1 MVIKM
6 EKDYQILALE
16 NKLED
21 IEKQLESV
29 CKFTNN
35 NTSEI
40 IALSKKTEQIKDDYE
55 ALVSNIKRVDNLLVN
70 MQSLVETITNQVQE
84 FDKVKSQVGNMKKV
98 QNVLLSTADFHSN
111 QIALDNVKLANVEKK
126 IKTID
131 TIETGTLSGTKVNI
145 LKLEINN
152 IKNEMENIK
161 SDILKLKSGIKSR

>member
-6 EKDYQILALE
+6 KNDYQILVLE
-16 NKLED
+16 NKVEE
-21 IEKQLESV
+21 IGKQLELV
-29 CKFTNN
+29 CKFTND

-55 ALVSNIKRVDNLLVN
+55 ALVSNIKRIDNLLVN
-70 MQSLVETITNQVQE
+70 IQNLVETIINQVQE
-84 FDKVKSQVGNMKKV
+84 FDKVKSQVNNMKKV

-126 IKTID
+126 IKKIND
-131 TIETGTLSGTKVNI
+131 IEAGTLSGTKVNI

-161 SDILKLKSGIKSR
+161 YDISKFKSKIKSR

>member
-1 MVIKM
+1 M

>member
-70 MQSLVETITNQVQE
+70 MQSLMETITNQVQE
-84 FDKVKSQVGNMKKV
+84 FDKLKSQIDNIKKV
-98 QNVLLSTADFHSN
+98 QNILLSTADFHSN

>member
-1 MVIKM
+1 M
-6 EKDYQILALE
+6 EKDYQILVLE

-29 CKFTNN
+29 CNFTNH

-40 IALSKKTEQIKDDYE
+40 IALSKKTEQMKDDYE

-70 MQSLVETITNQVQE
+70 MQSLMETITNQVQE
-84 FDKVKSQVGNMKKV
+84 FDKLKSQIDNIKKV
-98 QNVLLSTADFHSN
+98 QNILLSTADFHSN

-131 TIETGTLSGTKVNI
+131 TIETGTFSGTKVNI